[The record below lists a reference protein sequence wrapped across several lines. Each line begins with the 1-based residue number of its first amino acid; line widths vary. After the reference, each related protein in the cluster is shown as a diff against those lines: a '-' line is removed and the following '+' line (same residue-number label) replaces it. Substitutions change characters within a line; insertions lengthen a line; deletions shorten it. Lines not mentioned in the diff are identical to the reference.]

1 MQLQSL
7 SVLFPATEMCHKNFA
22 VTSFTI
28 VHNSSSLTPF
38 ILNYFNHLSSKYSFC
53 LKTWCNLLSSTFNFV
68 FLFISGLSLQFWSTI
83 DKEAGCDLSLN
94 CIWPPS
100 HLSICRQTLNGY
112 INSHCNVLVKKKLS
126 KTCFYSW
133 CPPNGAL
140 KLNID
145 KVASVK
151 KFQMI
156 ITLKLHTQ
164 GCKTCLF
171 STFINDYIIFALK
184 WLKIDLEIVQGWR
197 TCARR
202 GSPSTRLNRRRWLAK
217 HTFYQPK
224 PTLVVFYSHY

>member
-1 MQLQSL
+1 MCCFLQQK
-7 SVLFPATEMCHKNFA
+7 C
-22 VTSFTI
+22 VTKTLLLRPFTI
-28 VHNSSSLTPF
+28 VHNSCSLTPF
-38 ILNYFNHLSSKYSFC
+38 ILNIEISTICLQSIAPLCRHGVIYLLFPSRLS
-53 LKTWCNLLSSTFNFV
+53 V
-68 FLFISGLSLQFWSTI
+68 FLFSSISGLSLQFWSTI

-171 STFINDYIIFALK
+171 STFMNDYIIFVLK

-217 HTFYQPK
+217 HTFDQPK